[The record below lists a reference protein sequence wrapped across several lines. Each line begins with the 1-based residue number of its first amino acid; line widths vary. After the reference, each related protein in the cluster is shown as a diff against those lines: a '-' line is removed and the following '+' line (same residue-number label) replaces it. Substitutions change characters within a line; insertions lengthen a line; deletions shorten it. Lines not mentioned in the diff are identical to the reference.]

1 MDAILI
7 TTGTITDD
15 LTVAR
20 IFRRTCTSVD
30 NIVVIQIFIQDIT
43 RIRIVAFHF
52 WNACF
57 QLAIGIEIINSI
69 QAVCNIPPDFTQ
81 FHTYTVSIFIVL
93 ILAEETCLVIIL
105 GNLGF
110 SIIKVEA
117 QIVFHF
123 SDLIIP
129 VYSDLPSFG
138 TKIGS
143 ILQRSTCT
151 QHSR

>member
-20 IFRRTCTSVD
+20 IFCRTCASVD

-57 QLAIGIEIINSI
+57 QLAIGI
-69 QAVCNIPPDFTQ
+69 V
-81 FHTYTVSIFIVL
+81 
-93 ILAEETCLVIIL
+93 
-105 GNLGF
+105 
-110 SIIKVEA
+110 KVEA